1 VTTPRTFALRILLTL
16 AVLTL
21 APTAAPGDEAAN
33 PVKGIQTK
41 EFGLGVGYC
50 VPPNLDLVWDGAASV
65 LRFTVKSVN
74 PCPTHPVAGHWLVYG
89 TEFIYEPYA
98 LDTSVFLPGSN
109 VYFDGSA
116 ALGPFVGNKSEVPI
130 APSPSLVGQVF
141 LVQGIVS
148 YGGFSPQLG
157 VTEATLVLFVG

>member
-1 VTTPRTFALRILLTL
+1 MTL

-21 APTAAPGDEAAN
+21 APTAAPDDEALN

-50 VPPNLDLVWDGAASV
+50 VPPNLDLAWDSAGSV

-74 PCPTHPVAGHWLVYG
+74 PCPTHPIAGHWLVYG
-89 TEFIYEPYA
+89 TEFFYEPYA
-98 LDTSVFLPGSN
+98 LDTSVFLPGSQ
-109 VYFDGSA
+109 VYFEGSA

-130 APSPSLVGQVF
+130 AASPSLVGQVF
-141 LVQGIVS
+141 LVQGIVT

-157 VTEATLVLFVG
+157 VTEATLILFVG